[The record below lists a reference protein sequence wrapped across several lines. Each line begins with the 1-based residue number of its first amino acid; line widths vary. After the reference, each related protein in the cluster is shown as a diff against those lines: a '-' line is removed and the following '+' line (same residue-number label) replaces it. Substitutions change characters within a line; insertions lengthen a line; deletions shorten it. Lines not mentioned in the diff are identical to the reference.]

1 MITALIRALTVL
13 CLAALAIE
21 AHAED
26 AQPDANGITSPSI
39 ATSLPYNGD
48 YYGIRKKLAEH
59 GVTYNLIYTNDILS
73 NVAGG
78 LKRGTIDQG
87 KLEAQ
92 LTIDLEK
99 LADWKGLTFYA
110 NGFQIHNT
118 GRIRRDYVGGM
129 NTIAAIEAVP
139 ATRLSE
145 LWFEQ
150 KFWDGKASFR
160 FGQLAADSEHFFSDP
175 AYMFLQT
182 DWPTITAVNLPSG
195 G

>member
-1 MITALIRALTVL
+1 MNSVNAMTLMPRVAWIATSLLFGATCAQ
-13 CLAALAIE
+13 AQ
-21 AHAED
+21 D
-26 AQPDANGITSPSI
+26 AGPDANGITSPSI
-39 ATSLPYNGD
+39 ATSLPHNGD
-48 YYGIRKKLAEH
+48 PGGIRKRLAEH
-59 GVTYNLIYTNDILS
+59 GVTYNLIYTNDVLS

-78 LKRGTIDQG
+78 IRRGTIDQG

-139 ATRLSE
+139 TTRLSE
-145 LWFEQ
+145 LWFEK
-150 KFWDGKASFR
+150 KFLGDKATFR
-160 FGQLAADSEHFFSDP
+160 IG
-175 AYMFLQT
+175 
-182 DWPTITAVNLPSG
+182 
-195 G
+195 